1 MKTIEKETDCGTIR
15 GLMNDE
21 GICEFRGIRYA
32 AAERWKYPVP
42 VNNWD
47 GVYDATS
54 FGAACVQMRT
64 YDDESLKN
72 PEPFYYREFRK
83 GMHFDYSE
91 DCLFLNIWSP
101 AYACGAPVV
110 LYIHGGAFMGG
121 CGNEMHM
128 NGTEFAKR
136 GVIFVSINYRL
147 GVFGFLCSRELEEES
162 GHTGNYGLYDQ
173 VEAIRWIRRH
183 IASFGGDP
191 ERITL
196 YGQSAGAMSIQQ
208 LVLSPSV
215 KPLIAGACMSSGGGI
230 GREFAAVTP
239 VHDSLSYCA
248 RITKR
253 LGVTLEE
260 WRRKTPEEVLN
271 AVKVSADRELLN
283 HLCPHIDGNL
293 IPKDPAK
300 AVSEGKMADIPY
312 LLSTNSEDMLP
323 EILNRMAVSFCTS
336 VNKLHRKPAWY
347 FRFTRRL
354 PGDDA
359 GAFHSAELWY
369 TMGTLRHC
377 WRPMEEKDYALSN
390 ALLSALCCFAENGY
404 PKSPAIP
411 EWRPMSR
418 PSGPYLEF
426 GDTGVQIHA

>member
-64 YDDESLKN
+64 YDDESLKK

-230 GREFAAVTP
+230 GREFAAVTS

-293 IPKDPAK
+293 IPEDPAK

-411 EWRPMSR
+411 EWRPLSR

-426 GDTGVQIHA
+426 GDTGVQIHV

>member
-1 MKTIEKETDCGTIR
+1 
-15 GLMNDE
+15 
-21 GICEFRGIRYA
+21 
-32 AAERWKYPVP
+32 
-42 VNNWD
+42 
-47 GVYDATS
+47 
-54 FGAACVQMRT
+54 MRT

-147 GVFGFLCSRELEEES
+147 GIFGFLCSRELEEES